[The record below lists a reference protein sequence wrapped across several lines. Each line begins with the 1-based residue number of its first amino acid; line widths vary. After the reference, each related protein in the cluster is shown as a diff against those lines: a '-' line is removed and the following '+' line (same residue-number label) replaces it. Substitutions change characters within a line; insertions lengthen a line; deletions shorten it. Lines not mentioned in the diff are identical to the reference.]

1 MYLITISTPR
11 NFNAAKALADALE
24 YGRLTEPAKAWS
36 VVGMAISATDARI
49 MAQAVANDRNT
60 VVEVRIANISSGSH
74 YDYTKVEPQ
83 PKLEPKPEPELVIL
97 GGEDME
103 WEPYDGVPAD
113 TLPPPNLEADTF

>member
-1 MYLITISTPR
+1 MYLITIPTTRS
-11 NFNAAKALADALE
+11 FDAAKALADALE
-24 YGRLTEPAKAWS
+24 YGRLTEPTKTWS
-36 VVGMAISATDARI
+36 IIGMALSATDARI
-49 MAQAVANDRNT
+49 MAQAVANDRNAI
-60 VVEVRIANISSGSH
+60 VEVRIANISSGSH

-83 PKLEPKPEPELVIL
+83 PKPAPKPADELVVL